1 MLAAICAA
9 LAGCDATVMEPVMSR
24 NQTPSCVNIIRFSCI
39 SLSPFRNPTPM
50 ILLCTV
56 ADFVF
61 HHFCRLPA
69 VVHSGMLQELAGHA
83 PGSACVRLSRVS
95 MKA

>member
-1 MLAAICAA
+1 
-9 LAGCDATVMEPVMSR
+9 
-24 NQTPSCVNIIRFSCI
+24 
-39 SLSPFRNPTPM
+39 
-50 ILLCTV
+50 V